1 MSRRKDW
8 MLVSAGFLLG
18 ILITGPVA
26 HAATE
31 YLEAQRSYQPIYVD
45 GKLVELEAYNING
58 ANYVKL
64 RDIGQAVD
72 FEVYWDDQK
81 QTVQVVSDQPY
92 TGLPPVQEV
101 PAPAVEVDY
110 SQEAAPAVFGG
121 ELSREVYN
129 AIRDSIVHRDEI
141 LGGSWEPTSI
151 TYTKERQDAMDRVTA
166 SMGNAPV
173 YASVITEE
181 GNLACQVKY
190 TSAYGTAI
198 THTQPFIDGLAG
210 LSDREKVEE
219 IAWYVCDR
227 LDYSYD
233 ITTPSSV
240 LSSDEVRNGN
250 CMSYAHSFAFLCGR
264 ADIPCLIQHS
274 EDHQWDRVYANGQW
288 WDVDLTGCDVPDVQ
302 LRGIIK
308 LLYTPGELQGEE
320 HLNADPENTA
330 FGMELL
336 VPGST
341 K

>member
-1 MSRRKDW
+1 MGRRKDW
-8 MLVSAGFLLG
+8 MLVGTGFLIG
-18 ILITGPVA
+18 IFITGPVA

-45 GKLVELEAYNING
+45 GKLVKLETYNING
-58 ANYVKL
+58 TNYVKL

-92 TGLPPVQEV
+92 TGLPPALE
-101 PAPAVEVDY
+101 APTPTAEVDY
-110 SQEAAPAVFGG
+110 SQEAGPAIFGE

-129 AIRDSIVHRDEI
+129 AIRDSIVHRGEI
-141 LGGSWEPTSI
+141 LGGRWEPIGI

-181 GNLACQVKY
+181 GKLACQVKY
-190 TSAYGTAI
+190 TSAYETAI
-198 THTQPFIDGLAG
+198 THTQPFIDSLAG

-219 IAWYVCDR
+219 IVWYVCNR
-227 LDYSYD
+227 LDYGYD

-240 LSSDEVRNGN
+240 LSSDEVRKGN

-264 ADIPCLIQHS
+264 ASIPCLVQHS
-274 EDHQWDRVYANGQW
+274 EDHQWDRVYVDGQW
-288 WDVDLTGCDVPDVQ
+288 WDVDLTGCDVPDAK
-302 LRGIIK
+302 LRGIIQ
-308 LLYTPGELQGEE
+308 LLYAPGELQGEE

-336 VPGST
+336 APGST